1 MLEEEHV
8 NVQVEYLMMET
19 VYKVVQVDL
28 QLFLLNVKNVTQI
41 VNNAVKKS
49 NIVHHASQDSN

>member
-1 MLEEEHV
+1 MLKEVSV

-49 NIVHHASQDSN
+49 NIAHHA

>member
-28 QLFLLNVKNVTQI
+28 QLSLLNVKNVTQI

>member
-1 MLEEEHV
+1 MLKEVSV

-49 NIVHHASQDSN
+49 NIAHHAWQDSN

>member
-1 MLEEEHV
+1 MLKEVFV

-28 QLFLLNVKNVTQI
+28 QLFLINVKNVTQI
-41 VNNAVKKS
+41 VNNAVKKY
-49 NIVHHASQDSN
+49 NIVHHA

>member
-8 NVQVEYLMMET
+8 NVQVEYLIMET